1 MDNKLEMIE
10 TVSKLYR
17 DNLKYA
23 EDLRREKNKIKEKI
37 KDTTI
42 THVDYVKFERRLKY
56 LENNHSAQLN
66 KIDGISLAREA
77 LLDLLNKYM
86 EGK

>member
-1 MDNKLEMIE
+1 MDTKLEMIE

-23 EDLRREKNKIKEKI
+23 EYLREEKNKIK
-37 KDTTI
+37 DTMQNPEL
-42 THVDYVKFERRLKY
+42 THVEYVKFEDRLKY
-56 LENNHSAQLN
+56 LEDDYSAQLN

-77 LLDLLNKYM
+77 LLDLYK
-86 EGK
+86 

>member
-10 TVSKLYR
+10 TVSKLYI

-23 EDLRREKNKIKEKI
+23 EDLRREKNKIK
-37 KDTTI
+37 DTMQNPELTY
-42 THVDYVKFERRLKY
+42 VEYVKFEYRLKY
-56 LENNHSAQLN
+56 LEDDYSAQLN

-77 LLDLLNKYM
+77 LLDL
-86 EGK
+86 

>member
-1 MDNKLEMIE
+1 MDTKLEMIE

-23 EDLRREKNKIKEKI
+23 EDLRIRKDKI
-37 KDTTI
+37 KDTMQDPTL
-42 THVDYVKFERRLKY
+42 THVEYVNLERRLKY
-56 LENNHSAQLN
+56 LEDNHSAQLN

-77 LLDLLNKYM
+77 LLDLYK
-86 EGK
+86 

>member
-1 MDNKLEMIE
+1 MDTKLEMIE

-23 EDLRREKNKIKEKI
+23 EDLRREKNKIK
-37 KDTTI
+37 DTMKNPI
-42 THVDYVKFERRLKY
+42 LTHVEYVNLENRLKF

-66 KIDGISLAREA
+66 KIDGISLAREV
-77 LLDLLNKYM
+77 LLDL
-86 EGK
+86 

>member
-1 MDNKLEMIE
+1 MDTKLEMIE

-23 EDLRREKNKIKEKI
+23 EDLRREKNKIK
-37 KDTTI
+37 DTMQNPEL
-42 THVDYVKFERRLKY
+42 THVEYVKFEDRLKY
-56 LENNHSAQLN
+56 LEDDYSAQLN

-77 LLDLLNKYM
+77 LFS
-86 EGK
+86 E

>member
-1 MDNKLEMIE
+1 MDTKLVMIE
-10 TVSKLYR
+10 KISKLYR
-17 DNLKYA
+17 ENLKYTDDIRN
-23 EDLRREKNKIKEKI
+23 EIIHVKEKI

-42 THVDYVKFERRLKY
+42 THVEYVKFERRLKY

-77 LLDLLNKYM
+77 LLDL
-86 EGK
+86 

>member
-1 MDNKLEMIE
+1 MDTKLEMIE

-23 EDLRREKNKIKEKI
+23 EDLRREKNKIK
-37 KDTTI
+37 DTMKNPTL
-42 THVDYVKFERRLKY
+42 THVEYVNLERRLKH
-56 LENNHSAQLN
+56 LEHNHSAQLN

-77 LLDLLNKYM
+77 LLDFIK
-86 EGK
+86 